1 MRRSTIL
8 MLGVIPAVL
17 CGVAIG
23 RPFGANSRLEPL
35 QEMARMRPTRAFAAR
50 VSIPTSYHD
59 CTAVHPPAGDT
70 IPTVTRETCGRGD
83 EGNLDL
89 PGLAGAGR
97 STDPDSLHA
106 SALAAMIWPDSMR
119 QEALDDAITRLN
131 RAYRLSAH
139 QVPLLVDL
147 SAAHLVRAE
156 RKQNPRDLYEA
167 LEYALQAVALEPGNA
182 AALYNTALAMQ
193 AVALEEAADRAW
205 DAYLAVDSTSPW
217 AGDAR
222 RRQDSLFTEAAKIA
236 YPGPGASEQ
245 AVAEFARQH
254 PQEARE
260 YGWNQVLGTWG
271 GAAAGGDSA
280 CAASYLRLAGRLGR
294 ALERRP
300 GGDATL
306 MDAVRAIHQAQS
318 DRASLM
324 VLARAHRAFAVGQ
337 DHLQKR
343 DNPAAFELFDR
354 VVRTR
359 PRSDV
364 LRQWADLQHIIAD
377 LSWTKPDGRSR
388 LGALVAGADS
398 SRHTAFTARARMV
411 WGKSLVRD
419 GHYDSG
425 RVQLHLADRY
435 FRLAGE
441 TEFNAEVWSMQGE
454 VAYELGDTLAGY
466 RSLHR
471 AHQLLRKHPQSL
483 RLRNHLSALLRPLLR
498 DRMKAAALPVF
509 DEDVLVARR
518 AGIATAI
525 VDAFHARARAR
536 MAVGDLRGADRDLD
550 STAAWAAKLEGGEGP
565 KDWALSVIRMG
576 RPDTIK
582 ADVRDSAVAVLAQN
596 RPWLAA
602 ALRWRVGL
610 HVRAGDLEAATG
622 DVERIIQG
630 TLQVLSST
638 KRPWE
643 RAAMLEQ
650 ARSSFDTLVMLNV
663 RRGRP
668 ADALQALERGR
679 LSFPRWGRAAA
690 PAVGGGLA
698 APHGHVAVDYT
709 LIGNTLLTWTIRGDT
724 IRFLRQPMHR
734 DTFMRTVAQVN
745 AALEMPERAA
755 AARPGL
761 RLLYDWLIRP
771 VRGSLGPTETPLVI
785 VADGEVAGVPF
796 AALLDSSTGKYLV
809 QDHPLRYAPT
819 LADAARPAR
828 RRGGGGFA
836 LLVADP
842 GFRQSQYP
850 GLYPLR
856 GARAEVDSL
865 LRLYPGYVRLQDDT
879 ATREA
884 FVARAQSAS
893 IIHYAGHAVFDD
905 ARPERSYL
913 LLAGADTTG
922 RLTAAAVSE
931 MRLGGVRLVVLSAC
945 RTLPSRE
952 GRSGGFAGLSGALLA
967 AGAGGVVGT
976 LWQVNDQ
983 LTAPL
988 MQEFHQAYGGSADP
1002 ARALR
1007 AAQLAML
1014 ARRDSLQSS
1023 PSAWAGFR
1031 YTGAERP

>member
-1 MRRSTIL
+1 MRRNSIL
-8 MLGVIPAVL
+8 MLVVAAVL
-17 CGVAIG
+17 GVAIS
-23 RPFGANSRLEPL
+23 RLSGAGERLEPL
-35 QEMARMRPTRAFAAR
+35 QEMARMRPQRAFAAR

-59 CTAVHPPAGDT
+59 CTAIHPPAGDT
-70 IPTVTRETCGRGD
+70 IQTVTRETCGRSD

-89 PGLAGAGR
+89 PDLAGAGR
-97 STDPDSLHA
+97 STDPDSLQA
-106 SALAAMIWPDSMR
+106 SALAAMFWPDSMR

-131 RAYRLSAH
+131 RAYRLSAR

-156 RKQNPRDLYEA
+156 RKQNPRDLFEA
-167 LEYALQAVALEPGNA
+167 LEYALQALALEPVNA

-193 AVALEEAADRAW
+193 ALALDEAADRAW

-222 RRQDSLFTEAAKIA
+222 RRRDSLFTEAAESP
-236 YPGPGASEQ
+236 YPGPGASES

-254 PQEARE
+254 PKEARE

-280 CAASYLRLAGRLGR
+280 CAASHLRLAERLGR

-306 MDAVRAIHQAQS
+306 ADAVRAIHQAQS
-318 DRASLM
+318 DRASIM

-337 DHLQKR
+337 EHLQKR
-343 DNPAAFELFDR
+343 DDPAAFALFDR
-354 VVRTR
+354 VVRAR
-359 PRSDV
+359 PPSDA
-364 LRQWADLQHIIAD
+364 LRQWAGLQHILAD
-377 LSWTKPDGRSR
+377 SFWTRPQVGSR
-388 LGALVAGADS
+388 LGALVAGVDS
-398 SRHTAFTARARMV
+398 SRHPAFIARVRMV
-411 WGKSLVRD
+411 WAKTLIPNRQ
-419 GHYDSG
+419 YDSG
-425 RVQLHLADRY
+425 RVQLHGADRH
-435 FRLAGE
+435 FRIAGE
-441 TEFNAEVWSMQGE
+441 TEFNAEVWSLQGE
-454 VAYELGDTLAGY
+454 VAYELGDTLAAY

-471 AHQLLRKHPQSL
+471 AHQLFRKYPRSL
-483 RLRNHLSALLRPLLR
+483 RLRNHMTVLARPLLR
-498 DRMKAAALPVF
+498 DRMQAAALPVF
-509 DEDVLVARR
+509 DEDLLVAKRTG
-518 AGIATAI
+518 AAAAI
-525 VDAFHARARAR
+525 VDAFQQRARAR
-536 MAVGDLRGADRDLD
+536 TSVGDFRGADLDLD
-550 STAAWAAKLEGGEGP
+550 SAAAWSAKLEGNEGLRE
-565 KDWALSVIRMG
+565 WAVSVIRMG

-582 ADVRDSAVAVLAQN
+582 ADARDSAVAVLAQN
-596 RPWLAA
+596 PPWLVP
-602 ALRWRVGL
+602 ALQWRAGL
-610 HVRAGDLEAATG
+610 HVRAGDLEAATR
-622 DVERIIQG
+622 DVEGIIQG
-630 TLQVLSST
+630 TLTALPST
-638 KRPWE
+638 RRIWE
-643 RAAMLEQ
+643 SAAMLEQ

-690 PAVGGGLA
+690 PAASRDLA
-698 APHGHVAVDYT
+698 APPGHVAVDYT
-709 LIGNTLLTWTIRGDT
+709 LIGNTLLTWTIRADT
-724 IRFLRQPMHR
+724 IRFLRQPMNR

-745 AALEMPERAA
+745 AALELPERAA
-755 AARPGL
+755 AALPGL
-761 RLLYDWLIRP
+761 RQLYDWLIRP
-771 VRGSLGPTETPLVI
+771 VRGSLGPAETPLVI

-796 AALLDSSTGKYLV
+796 AALLDSSTEKYLV
-809 QDHPLRYAPT
+809 QDHPLRHAST

-828 RRGGGGFA
+828 RRGDGFA

-842 GFRQSQYP
+842 SFKESRYP

-865 LRLYPGYVRLQDDT
+865 LRLYPRHVRLQGDT
-879 ATREA
+879 ATRDT
-884 FVARAQSAS
+884 FLRQAQSAG

-922 RLTAAAVSE
+922 RLTAEVVSG
-931 MRLGGVRLVVLSAC
+931 MRLDGVRLVVLSAC

-952 GRSGGFAGLSGALLA
+952 GRAGGFAGISGALLA
-967 AGAGGVVGT
+967 AGAGGVVGS

-988 MQEFHQAYGGSADP
+988 MREFHRAYGDSADP
-1002 ARALR
+1002 AQALR
-1007 AAQLAML
+1007 AAQLSML
-1014 ARRDSLQSS
+1014 ARRNSPQGS
-1023 PSAWAGFR
+1023 PSAWAAFR

>member
-1 MRRSTIL
+1 MRRISIF
-8 MLGVIPAVL
+8 MLVVAAVL
-17 CGVAIG
+17 GVAIS
-23 RPFGANSRLEPL
+23 RLSGAGVRLEPL
-35 QEMARMRPTRAFAAR
+35 QEMARMRPQRAFAAR

-59 CTAVHPPAGDT
+59 CTVIHPPAGDT
-70 IPTVTRETCGRGD
+70 IQTVTRETCGRSD

-89 PGLAGAGR
+89 PDLAGAGR
-97 STDPDSLHA
+97 STDPDSLQA

-131 RAYRLSAH
+131 RAYRLSARR
-139 QVPLLVDL
+139 VPLLVDL

-156 RKQNPRDLYEA
+156 WKQNPRDLFEA
-167 LEYALQAVALEPGNA
+167 LEYALQALGLEPGNA
-182 AALYNTALAMQ
+182 AALYNTALTMQ
-193 AVALEEAADRAW
+193 ALALDEAADRAW

-222 RRQDSLFTEAAKIA
+222 RRQDSLFTEAAEIA
-236 YPGPGASEQ
+236 YPGPGASES

-260 YGWNQVLGTWG
+260 YGWSQVLGTWG

-280 CAASYLRLAGRLGR
+280 CAASHLQLAERLGR

-306 MDAVRAIHQAQS
+306 VDAVRAIHQAQS

-324 VLARAHRAFAVGQ
+324 VLARAHRAFAVGEE
-337 DHLQKR
+337 HFQKR
-343 DNPAAFELFDR
+343 DFPAALEPFER
-354 VVRTR
+354 VVRAR
-359 PRSDV
+359 PPSDV
-364 LRQWADLQHIIAD
+364 LRQWAALQHI
-377 LSWTKPDGRSR
+377 LSSGSWTQPHGRSR
-388 LGALVAGADS
+388 MRALVAGVDS
-398 SRHTAFTARARMV
+398 SRHTAFIARVRMV
-411 WGKSLVRD
+411 SGKSLILD
-419 GHYDSG
+419 KQYDSG
-425 RVQLHLADRY
+425 RVQLHGADRHL
-435 FRLAGE
+435 RLAGE
-441 TEFNAEVWSMQGE
+441 TELHAIVWSTQGE
-454 VAYELGDTLAGY
+454 VAYELGDTLAAY

-471 AHQLLRKHPQSL
+471 AHQLLREYPRSL
-483 RLRNHLSALLRPLLR
+483 RLRNHLSELARPLFR
-498 DRMKAAALPVF
+498 DRMQAAALPVF
-509 DEDVLVARR
+509 DEDVQA
-518 AGIATAI
+518 AKHTGGAAAI

-536 MAVGDLRGADRDLD
+536 TSVGDLRGADRDLD
-550 STAAWAAKLEGGEGP
+550 SAIAWSAKLEGDEGP
-565 KDWALSVIRMG
+565 REWALSVIRMG

-582 ADVRDSAVAVLAQN
+582 AEARDSAVDALAQN
-596 RPWLAA
+596 RLWLVT
-602 ALRWRVGL
+602 ALQWRVGL
-610 HVRAGDLEAATG
+610 HVRAGNLEAAIR
-622 DVERIIQG
+622 DLERIIQG
-630 TLQVLSST
+630 TLEAAPSSR
-638 KRPWE
+638 RPWE
-643 RAAMLEQ
+643 SAAMLEQ

-690 PAVGGGLA
+690 PATARDLA
-698 APHGHVAVDYT
+698 APPGHVAVDYT
-709 LIGNTLLTWTIRGDT
+709 LIGNTLLTWTIRADT
-724 IRFLRQPMHR
+724 IRFLRQPMNR

-745 AALEMPERAA
+745 AALELPERAA
-755 AARPGL
+755 AALPGL
-761 RLLYDWLIRP
+761 RQLYDWLIRP
-771 VRGSLGPTETPLVI
+771 VRGSLGPAETPLVI

-796 AALLDSSTGKYLV
+796 AALLDSSTEKYLV

-828 RRGGGGFA
+828 RGGDGFA

-842 GFRQSQYP
+842 SFRESQYP

-865 LRLYPGYVRLQDDT
+865 ARLYPGYVRLEGNT
-879 ATREA
+879 ATRDT

-922 RLTAAAVSE
+922 RLTAEAVSG

-967 AGAGGVVGT
+967 AGAGGVVGS
-976 LWQVNDQ
+976 LWEVNDQ

-988 MQEFHQAYGGSADP
+988 MREFHRAYGDSADP

-1007 AAQLAML
+1007 AAQLSML
-1014 ARRDSLQSS
+1014 ARRDSPQSS
-1023 PSAWAGFR
+1023 PSVWAGFR